1 MSPVLLHPD
10 GLKRCPWPK
19 QDPLYVA
26 YHDDEWGVPE
36 YDDRALY
43 EKLIL
48 DGFQA
53 GLSWITIL
61 RKRENFRRAFD
72 GFEPEK
78 IARYTPKKI
87 AKLMQDAGIVRN
99 RMKIE
104 GAILSAR
111 AYLDAME
118 KGPGFSRLL
127 WDFVGGRPKVNRF
140 RSTSLVPAETPI
152 SRAMSKELARR
163 GFKFVGPSIVYAF
176 MQATGM
182 VNDHVVSCHRHAP
195 LAALAGRLARCRQ
208 SRERQWPP
216 RHSALGNACCPG
228 AGSICS
234 IRPRSTSRSPTS
246 RTGSRASPAGTDRP
260 RARTSSPSRSIRC
273 WSKPSR
279 ASARA
284 STAQSASAFCCTTP
298 RNT

>member
-1 MSPVLLHPD
+1 MIAVPPPPHPD
-10 GLKRCPWPK
+10 DLLRCPWPR

-26 YHDDEWGVPE
+26 YHDEEWGVPE
-36 YDDRALY
+36 FDDRALY
-43 EKLIL
+43 EKLVL

-182 VNDHVVSCHRHAP
+182 VNDHLLACYRHAQC
-195 LAALAGRLARCRQ
+195 ARL
-208 SRERQWPP
+208 
-216 RHSALGNACCPG
+216 GDG
-228 AGSICS
+228 
-234 IRPRSTSRSPTS
+234 
-246 RTGSRASPAGTDRP
+246 
-260 RARTSSPSRSIRC
+260 
-273 WSKPSR
+273 
-279 ASARA
+279 
-284 STAQSASAFCCTTP
+284 
-298 RNT
+298 